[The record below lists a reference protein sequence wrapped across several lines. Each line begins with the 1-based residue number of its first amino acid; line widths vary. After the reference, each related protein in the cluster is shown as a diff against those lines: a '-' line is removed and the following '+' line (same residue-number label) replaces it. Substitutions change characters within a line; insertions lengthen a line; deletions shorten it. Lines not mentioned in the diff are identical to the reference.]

1 MECRINAEHPET
13 FVPSPGKI
21 QTYHAPG
28 GLGVRIDSAVFSGYA
43 IPPYYDSLI
52 GKLIVHA
59 ADRET
64 CMRRL
69 DRALREFAIDGVET
83 TLPLFHR
90 LLANEDFQKAD
101 YDIHWLEGFL
111 QSEAEKKTID

>member
-1 MECRINAEHPET
+1 
-13 FVPSPGKI
+13 
-21 QTYHAPG
+21 
-28 GLGVRIDSAVFSGYA
+28 
-43 IPPYYDSLI
+43 
-52 GKLIVHA
+52 
-59 ADRET
+59 
-64 CMRRL
+64 MRRL

-111 QSEAEKKTID
+111 QSEAEKKTAG